1 MGGVMFPLSTARAH
15 CSPLSFGRLLSVYRV
30 QQGLV
35 GSGIY
40 PLPHSGLWNCR
51 RQDCSILIH
60 LCLNNCT
67 HMQLGAR
74 HQKSTMKVKTEMGK
88 IFYLHFIYFILIS
101 LNAFGIS
108 YVSWLFVLQINK
120 YSLNTS
126 CWHSSTHPARIK
138 QKLRVTPNPAVSPW
152 DKLAS
157 H

>member
-1 MGGVMFPLSTARAH
+1 MFPLSTARAH

-30 QQGLV
+30 QQGLM

-120 YSLNTS
+120 CSLNTS